1 MPLEPLGPAC
11 SALIMIIEKVVIYKT
26 ISEIERLRVSALL
39 VSSTLA
45 EVAKQIRP
53 GVRTSKLD
61 EIAEAYIRDN
71 GAEPGFK
78 GYRGFPWTLCISVND
93 AVVHGMPSDYEVKPG
108 DLLSID
114 CGVLKDGF
122 YGDSAYTFLVGET
135 TAEIEA
141 LLAATKVSLYKGI
154 EVATA
159 GGRIGDIGYAV
170 QQYTE
175 KERGYGVVRD
185 LVGHGVGKS
194 LHEEPEVRNYGRRG
208 QGLKLQEGLVIAI
221 EPMINL
227 GTREVKQL
235 SDGWTI
241 STADGKPS
249 AHYEHMIAVRKGE
262 ADILSSF
269 EPIEEVERSN
279 EELGCIELTQT
290 VNG

>member
-1 MPLEPLGPAC
+1 M
-11 SALIMIIEKVVIYKT
+11 VVYKT
-26 ISEIERLRVSALL
+26 ISEIEKLRASALL
-39 VSSTLA
+39 VSGTLA
-45 EVAKQIRP
+45 EVAKHIAP
-53 GVRTSKLD
+53 GVTTKKLD
-61 EIAEAYIRDN
+61 AIAEANIRDH

-93 AVVHGMPSDYEVKPG
+93 AVVHGFPSDHEIQPG

-114 CGVLKDGF
+114 CGVLMDGF

-135 TAEIEA
+135 TADIEA
-141 LLAATKVSLYKGI
+141 LLVATKESLYKGI
-154 EVATA
+154 EAAKA

-241 STADGKPS
+241 ATADGKPS
-249 AHYEHMIAVRKGE
+249 AHYEHMVAVRKGQE

-269 EPIEEVERSN
+269 EPIEAVERSN
-279 EELGCIELTQT
+279 KELGCIELTQT